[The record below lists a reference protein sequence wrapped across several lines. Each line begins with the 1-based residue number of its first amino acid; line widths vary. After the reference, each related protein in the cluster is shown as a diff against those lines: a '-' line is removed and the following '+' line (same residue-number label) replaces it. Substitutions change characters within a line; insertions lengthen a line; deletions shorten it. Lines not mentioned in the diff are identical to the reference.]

1 MKPQIKSVVFC
12 FLKLFCIFAKIF
24 YMSLCKEQIEHL
36 ERYLGGKSSSRRWL
50 KKQFSRFMR
59 RKYKKKNMDDESQPK
74 EGYKGWEY

>member
-1 MKPQIKSVVFC
+1 
-12 FLKLFCIFAKIF
+12 
-24 YMSLCKEQIEHL
+24 MSLCKEQIEHL

-59 RKYKKKNMDDESQPK
+59 RKYKKINMDEESQPK